1 MGTTR
6 VGTTTTTASR
16 RDRAE
21 NRRGGL
27 GDDASKRTRVRREE
41 AGRARRTSGACAN
54 ARRCGSSG
62 GSADRARCQI
72 PTRTGRKLRTTPS
85 SVKTV
90 TRHTPVG
97 ERLSVEGGA
106 PRPNPT
112 PRSRGRDER
121 WRFRSHARWERFVSA
136 LRRRFV
142 TTSRATDEGRARSP
156 RLSADTLKQR
166 PNLAKRVSHRAKRAE
181 AQISDESADVSRRIG
196 ARRLARV
203 ARCETQRVCAACERR
218 NPFFVFRAL
227 RLIRC
232 PRPLRRQRWSPQPRH
247 PARWRWT

>member
-1 MGTTR
+1 M
-6 VGTTTTTASR
+6 GTTTTTASR

-27 GDDASKRTRVRREE
+27 GDAASKRTRGPPRGGGTRAEDEQGVRER
-41 AGRARRTSGACAN
+41 ATVWVVGRKRGP
-54 ARRCGSSG
+54 
-62 GSADRARCQI
+62 SAMSD
-72 PTRTGRKLRTTPS
+72 PNSDGPKTRTTLS
-85 SVKTV
+85 ASVKTAV
-90 TRHTPVG
+90 TRHAPVG

-106 PRPNPT
+106 PRPSPT

-181 AQISDESADVSRRIG
+181 AQIHERPCWKRLAPNRRETCCSRR
-196 ARRLARV
+196 AM
-203 ARCETQRVCAACERR
+203 
-218 NPFFVFRAL
+218 
-227 RLIRC
+227 
-232 PRPLRRQRWSPQPRH
+232 
-247 PARWRWT
+247 